1 MCSCVEAC
9 YEMIRRRSEISRRI
23 LIKKKEEIAFFR
35 TARASVG
42 SRSEGD
48 LLAASASEHP
58 FFFSLR
64 LLLSSPTKTQR
75 DDGKPWGE
83 RLSAR
88 RLAVEHI
95 ATGLRLAARASA
107 MLHNMKLFVSWW
119 MRSYTITAC
128 LSVGA
133 KRKDSYSWAQPLR
146 FHCAILQHSLFF
158 LAHRKLYWQISFI
171 IVTSASVELN
181 QRCSNKED
189 AMSDN
194 VKVGSLSL
202 SLPISVCLFLFASW
216 DALFHSE
223 SHARFSLLC
232 FHPSNTSLP
241 LRFLPLPSCNL
252 SAFNFK
258 ILEYCVWGEK
268 MVASATFFFC
278 YHAHFHKLASSSSSS
293 SSHPPY

>member
-23 LIKKKEEIAFFR
+23 LIQKKEEIAFFR

-158 LAHRKLYWQISFI
+158 WPTESFI
-171 IVTSASVELN
+171 
-181 QRCSNKED
+181 D
-189 AMSDN
+189 
-194 VKVGSLSL
+194 
-202 SLPISVCLFLFASW
+202 
-216 DALFHSE
+216 
-223 SHARFSLLC
+223 
-232 FHPSNTSLP
+232 
-241 LRFLPLPSCNL
+241 RFLLL
-252 SAFNFK
+252 
-258 ILEYCVWGEK
+258 L
-268 MVASATFFFC
+268 
-278 YHAHFHKLASSSSSS
+278 
-293 SSHPPY
+293 

>member
-1 MCSCVEAC
+1 MS
-9 YEMIRRRSEISRRI
+9 RRSSEKQENVFLR
-23 LIKKKEEIAFFR
+23 KEEEIAFFR
-35 TARASVG
+35 TTRASVG

-58 FFFSLR
+58 FFSSSLR
-64 LLLSSPTKTQR
+64 LLLSSPTTTQR
-75 DDGKPWGE
+75 DDGKSWGE

-119 MRSYTITAC
+119 MRSYTIIAC

-146 FHCAILQHSLFF
+146 FHCAILQHFFFLVLSLSLFF
-158 LAHRKLYWQISFI
+158 WLTESFI
-171 IVTSASVELN
+171 DSFILLLLTSASVELN

-189 AMSDN
+189 ARSDN

-202 SLPISVCLFLFASW
+202 PLPVSVCLFLFASW

-223 SHARFSLLC
+223 SHARFFLPPL
-232 FHPSNTSLP
+232 FPSNTSL
-241 LRFLPLPSCNL
+241 LLHFLPL
-252 SAFNFK
+252 A
-258 ILEYCVWGEK
+258 ILQPLC
-268 MVASATFFFC
+268 F
-278 YHAHFHKLASSSSSS
+278 
-293 SSHPPY
+293 